1 MYRTERQTQKVNEAR
16 AMSATNTHGPLT
28 TTNSKRELTMANINL
43 KPRRT
48 RAEPPTNISAT
59 LERAPATD
67 SPQQQARRVAFPWML
82 VTDALLERIGFRP
95 GQQVMLSVDHR
106 YGKITISLDH
116 DYTIAGRPM
125 TQKQI
130 RQRGGLRTD

>member
-1 MYRTERQTQKVNEAR
+1 M
-16 AMSATNTHGPLT
+16 AT
-28 TTNSKRELTMANINL
+28 ANL

-48 RAEPPTNISAT
+48 QAEPPTNISAT
-59 LERAPATD
+59 LERTPATD
-67 SPQQQARRVAFPWML
+67 SPQQQARRLAFPWML

-130 RQRGGLRTD
+130 RQRSGLRID

>member
-1 MYRTERQTQKVNEAR
+1 
-16 AMSATNTHGPLT
+16 
-28 TTNSKRELTMANINL
+28 MANINL

-67 SPQQQARRVAFPWML
+67 SLQQQARRVAFPWML
-82 VTDALLERIGFRP
+82 VTDTLLERIGFRP

>member
-1 MYRTERQTQKVNEAR
+1 
-16 AMSATNTHGPLT
+16 
-28 TTNSKRELTMANINL
+28 MANINL

-48 RAEPPTNISAT
+48 RAEPPTNISAA
-59 LERAPATD
+59 LEQAPATD
-67 SPQQQARRVAFPWML
+67 SPQQQARRLAFPWML

-95 GQQVMLSVDHR
+95 GQQVLLSVDHR

-130 RQRGGLRTD
+130 RQRDGLRID